1 MAFFLY
7 ILQSESSGRFYIG
20 QAERVSERVAYHNAG
35 YSKSLKNRGPWKL
48 MYTEAYMT
56 RGEAVRRE
64 RQVKSWKDRKMI
76 EHLVSA
82 SR

>member
-1 MAFFLY
+1 
-7 ILQSESSGRFYIG
+7 
-20 QAERVSERVAYHNAG
+20 
-35 YSKSLKNRGPWKL
+35 

-56 RGEAVRRE
+56 RAEAVRRE